1 MDVERH
7 NDHAKAFL
15 LEVVREVI
23 QDGGSYA
30 DIMVVLESMMVGV
43 MQVNERMFKLSPQ
56 ASSGLVEAAVE
67 RAIERYSDSTSTNIR
82 AD

>member
-23 QDGGSYA
+23 QDGGSFA
-30 DIMVVLESMMVGV
+30 DVMVVLESMMVGV
-43 MQVNERMFKLSPQ
+43 MQVNERMFKLAPNVSV
-56 ASSGLVEAAVE
+56 GLVESALE
-67 RAIERYSDSTSTNIR
+67 RAIERYSDSTSTNIK
-82 AD
+82 AE